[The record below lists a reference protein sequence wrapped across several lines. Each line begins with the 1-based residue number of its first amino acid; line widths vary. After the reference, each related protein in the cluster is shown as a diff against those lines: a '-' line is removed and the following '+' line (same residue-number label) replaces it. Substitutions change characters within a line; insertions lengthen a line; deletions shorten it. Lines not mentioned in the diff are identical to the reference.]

1 MSDTE
6 FVKAVY
12 DLITKTSI
20 ELGYTTSGKTMAILS
35 KIFANDIQTDK
46 MFKNLDFEDIQKAF
60 HIGVR
65 HSKEQQFLNIS
76 TFYRWVR
83 EHKKRMNDAYYSVHT
98 LNQNPEKTLHYKPKQ
113 KLLK

>member
-12 DLITKTSI
+12 DLIAKTSI
-20 ELGYTTSGKTMAILS
+20 ELGYSTDGKTMASLA

-46 MFKNLDFEDIQKAF
+46 MFKNMDFEDIQKSF
-60 HIGVR
+60 SIGVR

-83 EHKKRMNDAYYSVHT
+83 DHKQRMNEAYYSVHT
-98 LNQNPEKTLHYKPKQ
+98 LNQDPKTIPHYKPKQ

>member
-6 FVKAVY
+6 FIKAVY
-12 DLITKTSI
+12 DLIAKTSV
-20 ELGYTTSGKTMAILS
+20 ELGYTTSGKTMASLS

-46 MFKNLDFEDIQKAF
+46 MFKNMDFEDIKTAF

-83 EHKKRMNDAYYSVHT
+83 THKQRMNEAYYSVHT
-98 LNQNPEKTLHYKPKQ
+98 LNQDPKTIPHYKPKQ